1 MTILIIWWFVGAPIY
16 QYNCQSLS
24 LFQIVP
30 IYILYDCHKMY
41 AITHR
46 FFIHLIYLPR
56 IVTFLF
62 EIYSHLKFM
71 YERLYVCKVLS
82 LTSLDYARNCHLSSV
97 VKPLNQGPTHAQ
109 LTFFH
114 ERRTISICVYFEATG
129 RANVE
134 YVLTRFPV
142 FSCIQC

>member
-1 MTILIIWWFVGAPIY
+1 MIGVFIEAKYLNGNIYFNKIINIWRLKLLQKGLKSWYAFTMIVMHMTILIIWWFVGAPIY

-24 LFQIVP
+24 LFQILP
-30 IYILYDCHKMY
+30 IYILNDCHKMY
-41 AITHR
+41 ALTHR

-82 LTSLDYARNCHLSSV
+82 LTSLDYARNFHLCSV
-97 VKPLNQGPTHAQ
+97 VKPLN
-109 LTFFH
+109 
-114 ERRTISICVYFEATG
+114 
-129 RANVE
+129 
-134 YVLTRFPV
+134 
-142 FSCIQC
+142 